1 MRNILNY
8 KALVLTVGLNAQVI
22 KDVGRIL
29 KQLGIFLSGL
39 AIMSFL
45 IVLIGVNVIN
55 VSRKRM
61 MLSLYE

>member
-8 KALVLTVGLNAQVI
+8 KVLVLTVGLNVQVL

-29 KQLGIFLSGL
+29 KKLGIFLSGL

-45 IVLIGVNVIN
+45 IGVNVIN
-55 VSRKRM
+55 VSRKRI

>member
-8 KALVLTVGLNAQVI
+8 KVLVLTVGLNVQVL

-29 KQLGIFLSGL
+29 KKLGIFLSGL

-45 IVLIGVNVIN
+45 IGVNVIN
-55 VSRKRM
+55 VFRKRI